1 MNVGFLHAVDRGA
14 RNAAP
19 VLVTLLLMLA
29 GMTPLRL
36 PQFGSIL
43 PPLALMAVYYW
54 AVHRPDLMRPM
65 VAFGIGAL
73 QDLLSGAPMG
83 VTPLTFMIA
92 YWVSLTQRRLFLG
105 TSFLLLWTG
114 FAVVA
119 AVAAIVQ
126 WVAYSALAGSFVA
139 APTAV
144 FQAALAIGLFP
155 LPAWLFMRVQRA
167 FLSS

>member
-1 MNVGFLHAVDRGA
+1 MNIGFLHAVDRGA

-19 VLVTLLLMLA
+19 VAVTLLLMLA

-36 PQFGSIL
+36 PQFGAIL
-43 PPLALMAVYYW
+43 PPFALMAVYYW

-119 AVAAIVQ
+119 LVAGFVQ
-126 WVAYSALAGSFVA
+126 WLAYSALTSSFVSA
-139 APTAV
+139 NSAL
-144 FQAALAIGLFP
+144 FQTALAIGLFP

-167 FLSS
+167 FLSA